1 VTDGVQRVFCS
12 APVFHPLLSPVD
24 GVSASR
30 NVVLLTQGRCGKRWI
45 ARERCPE
52 TGGCV
57 SLNLQ
62 EKQAVVAEV
71 SAQVALAQTIVL
83 AEYRGIQVA
92 DITKLRANARK
103 SGVYFHV
110 LKNTLAR
117 RAVQGTPFEA
127 LAEKMVGPLVY
138 SMSADPVAAA
148 KVVFDFAKTN
158 DKLVI
163 KAGSMS
169 GSVMS
174 AEQVAVLAATP
185 SRDEL
190 IAKLMATMNATTA
203 KFVRTL
209 AAIRDQHASSQVE
222 GNEAATAA

>member
-1 VTDGVQRVFCS
+1 MVAVVNEGMCAS
-12 APVFHPLLSPVD
+12 AFRKLEEDL
-24 GVSASR
+24 
-30 NVVLLTQGRCGKRWI
+30 
-45 ARERCPE
+45 
-52 TGGCV
+52 

-71 SAQVALAQTIVL
+71 SAQVAQAQTIVL

-92 DITKLRANARK
+92 DITTLRANARK

-138 SMSADPVAAA
+138 SMSADAVAAA

-163 KAGSMS
+163 KAGAMS
-169 GSVMS
+169 GSLMS

-185 SRDEL
+185 SREEL
-190 IAKLMATMNATTA
+190 IARLMATMNATTA

-209 AAIRDQHASSQVE
+209 AAIRDKQ
-222 GNEAATAA
+222 EAAAAA

>member
-1 VTDGVQRVFCS
+1 M
-12 APVFHPLLSPVD
+12 
-24 GVSASR
+24 
-30 NVVLLTQGRCGKRWI
+30 
-45 ARERCPE
+45 
-52 TGGCV
+52 

-71 SAQVALAQTIVL
+71 SAQVAQAQTIIL
-83 AEYRGIQVA
+83 AEYRGIAVA
-92 DITKLRANARK
+92 DITRLRANARK

-163 KAGSMS
+163 KAGAMS

-174 AEQVAVLAATP
+174 AEQVGVLAAIP

-190 IAKLMATMNATTA
+190 IARLMATMNAMTA

-209 AAIRDQHASSQVE
+209 AAIRDKHALSPSTSSGQALSK
-222 GNEAATAA
+222 GPRTCRR

>member
-1 VTDGVQRVFCS
+1 VPASKDLERLYGFLWLFEDAVINCDLCRIYVRVNQ
-12 APVFHPLLSPVD
+12 LKMEKTL
-24 GVSASR
+24 
-30 NVVLLTQGRCGKRWI
+30 
-45 ARERCPE
+45 
-52 TGGCV
+52 

-71 SAQVALAQTIVL
+71 SAQVAQAQTIVL
-83 AEYRGIQVA
+83 AEYRGIGVA
-92 DITKLRANARK
+92 DITKLRANARNA
-103 SGVYFHV
+103 GVYFHV

-127 LAEKMVGPLVY
+127 LADKMVGPLVY
-138 SMSADPVAAA
+138 SISVDAVAAA
-148 KVVFDFAKTN
+148 KVVHDFAKTN

-163 KAGSMS
+163 KAGSMA

-174 AEQVAVLAATP
+174 ADEVKVLAATP

-190 IAKLMATMNATTA
+190 IARLMATMNATTA

-209 AAIRDQHASSQVE
+209 AAVREQK
-222 GNEAATAA
+222 EAVAA

>member
-1 VTDGVQRVFCS
+1 M
-12 APVFHPLLSPVD
+12 
-24 GVSASR
+24 
-30 NVVLLTQGRCGKRWI
+30 VVLLIKVAVVNDGV
-45 ARERCPE
+45 
-52 TGGCV
+52 CV
-57 SLNLQ
+57 SAFRIMEEDLSLNLQ

-71 SAQVALAQTIVL
+71 GVQVAQAQTIVL
-83 AEYRGIQVA
+83 AEFRGMAVA
-92 DITKLRANARK
+92 DITRLRANARK

-117 RAVQGTPFEA
+117 RAVQGTPFEV

-138 SMSADPVAAA
+138 SMSADAVAAA

-163 KAGSMS
+163 KAGAMS
-169 GSVMS
+169 GSLMS

-190 IAKLMATMNATTA
+190 IARLMATMNATTA

-209 AAIRDQHASSQVE
+209 AAIRDK
-222 GNEAATAA
+222 NEVATAA

>member
-1 VTDGVQRVFCS
+1 MVAVVNDGMR
-12 APVFHPLLSPVD
+12 AN
-24 GVSASR
+24 ASR
-30 NVVLLTQGRCGKRWI
+30 KLEEDL
-45 ARERCPE
+45 
-52 TGGCV
+52 

-71 SAQVALAQTIVL
+71 SAQVAQAQTIVL

-92 DITKLRANARK
+92 DITRLRANARK

-110 LKNTLAR
+110 LKNTLAQ
-117 RAVQGTPFEA
+117 RAVKGTPFEV

-138 SMSADPVAAA
+138 SMSADAVAAA

-163 KAGSMS
+163 KAGAMS
-169 GSVMS
+169 GSLMS
-174 AEQVAVLAATP
+174 AEQVSVLAATP

-190 IAKLMATMNATTA
+190 IARLMATMNATTA

-209 AAIRDQHASSQVE
+209 AAIRDKHALSNVE
-222 GNEAATAA
+222 GNQAAAAA

>member
-1 VTDGVQRVFCS
+1 MEC
-12 APVFHPLLSPVD
+12 
-24 GVSASR
+24 
-30 NVVLLTQGRCGKRWI
+30 
-45 ARERCPE
+45 ARGSFWKFEVPAGAFWKLE
-52 TGGCV
+52 EDL

-71 SAQVALAQTIVL
+71 SAQVAQAQTIVL
-83 AEYRGIQVA
+83 AEYRGIKVA
-92 DITKLRANARK
+92 DITRLRATARK

-127 LAEKMVGPLVY
+127 LAGKMVGPLVY
-138 SMSADPVAAA
+138 SMSADAVAAA

-163 KAGSMS
+163 KAGSMA

-209 AAIRDQHASSQVE
+209 AAIRDKQ
-222 GNEAATAA
+222 EAATAA